1 MSPPKRIGK
10 QRFRHGHGDVIMYW
24 LALNKLSTLN
34 LHKKIV
40 LGAELSATSLQAY
53 ELIST
58 ILFSPIGIAKVKGA

>member
-1 MSPPKRIGK
+1 
-10 QRFRHGHGDVIMYW
+10 MYW